1 MPDLSKI
8 TERETLKA
16 RNEPHWQR
24 LRPGCF
30 LGYRPS
36 AKEGAGT
43 WIARGYNA
51 DARSYRLK
59 RLGSFGEYPSR
70 ERFTLAKQASEAF
83 ALLVEEGGLT
93 DEKLETVED
102 ACRRFATSHKEAG
115 NRFRLYVY
123 PDPIAKMKLAKLRR
137 AHLTGWRARLEAT
150 PALVSRNKKG
160 KRVTRPRS
168 PATVNRDMA
177 VLRTAL
183 GAVLPLGAPNT
194 ESAWQEA
201 LKPFKNAVKRRTL
214 YLNRDQRR
222 ALLEAVGSEAKPF
235 VRALCLLPL
244 RPGAIAALTVD
255 DFDKRTAELTVSKD
269 KAGSRRRI
277 VIPAVAVKLFNT
289 ASTDKPPA
297 APLFTRKNGKA
308 WDKENWRHAIADAAR
323 AAELP
328 PNVIAYTLRHSTITD
343 LVMSGLP
350 LLTIA
355 QISGTSAEMI
365 EKHYGHLVSDAAVEA
380 LASLAL

>member
-1 MPDLSKI
+1 M
-8 TERETLKA
+8 
-16 RNEPHWQR
+16 
-24 LRPGCF
+24 
-30 LGYRPS
+30 
-36 AKEGAGT
+36 
-43 WIARGYNA
+43 
-51 DARSYRLK
+51 YRLK
-59 RLGSFGEYPSR
+59 ALGSFGEYASR
-70 ERFTLAKQASEAF
+70 ERFTLAKQASEEF
-83 ALLVEEGGLT
+83 ALLVERGGLT
-93 DEKLETVED
+93 EEKLDTVED
-102 ACRRFATSHKEAG
+102 ACRRFAASRKEAG

-137 AHLTGWRARLEAT
+137 AHLAGWRARLVAT

-168 PATVNRDMA
+168 LATVNRDMA

-222 ALLEAVGSEAKPF
+222 ALLEAIDREAEPL

-244 RPGAIAALTVD
+244 RPGAVAALTVA
-255 DFDKRTAELTVSKD
+255 DFDKRTAELTISKD

-277 VIPAVAVKLFNT
+277 MIPRVAVKLFT
-289 ASTDKPPA
+289 AAVTDKPAA

-308 WDKENWRHAIADAAR
+308 WDKENWKRFIADAATS
-323 AAELP
+323 AKLP

-365 EKHYGHLVSDAAVEA
+365 EKHYGHLTSDAAVEA
-380 LASLAL
+380 LATLAL